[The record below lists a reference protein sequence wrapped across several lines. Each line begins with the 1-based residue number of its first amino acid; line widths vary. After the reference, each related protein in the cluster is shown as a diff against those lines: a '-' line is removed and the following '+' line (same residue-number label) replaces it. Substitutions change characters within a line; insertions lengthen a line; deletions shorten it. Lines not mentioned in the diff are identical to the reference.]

1 LKTYN
6 HFLLIVFI
14 LFGCAQ
20 QKPEPGEQNEIKTGA
35 QRVSS
40 YLPLLKNKR
49 TGLVVNHTS
58 VIGKTHLVDTLI
70 ELGVEVDVVF
80 GPEHGFRGQA
90 ADGEK
95 ISNDSTEDYQ
105 IISLYGKNRK
115 PSKEDLAGI
124 DIVVFDIQDVGTRFY
139 TYISTMHYV
148 MEACAEN
155 GIPVIVLDRPNPNG
169 FYIDGPVREPEF
181 SSFVGMHPIPVVHG
195 LTVGELANMINKE
208 GWLANN
214 IKCNLTVI
222 ENEFYTHKDR
232 WPLKIYP
239 SPNLPNDISV
249 GWYPSLCFFEGTIMS
264 IGRGTYHPFQVI
276 GYPDS
281 TFGKF
286 TFTPV
291 SIEGMSLY
299 PKFENETCFGID
311 LQNVSPPAKVD
322 LSYLID
328 FYSRFDDKD
337 AFFKPYFNTLAGTDQ
352 LMAQIKQG
360 LSQEEIGESWLPALD
375 KYKELRKKYLLYPDF
390 E

>member
-1 LKTYN
+1 MKTYT

-95 ISNDSTEDYQ
+95 ISNDSTEDYL

-328 FYSRFDDKD
+328 FYSQFDDKD
-337 AFFKPYFNTLAGTDQ
+337 AFFKPYFNTLAGTDK

>member
-1 LKTYN
+1 MKTYN